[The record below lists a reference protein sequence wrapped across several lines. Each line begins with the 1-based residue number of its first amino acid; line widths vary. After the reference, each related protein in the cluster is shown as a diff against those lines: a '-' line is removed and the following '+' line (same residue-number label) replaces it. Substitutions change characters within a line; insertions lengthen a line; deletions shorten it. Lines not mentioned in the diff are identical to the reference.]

1 LPIRVEV
8 VCILKATPSEMS
20 RFSRHHHDFNYG
32 YGGVSDPWDTRS
44 VFIGVDN
51 DDEGNDEAD
60 RYSRITLGGRNGR
73 PSTSVS
79 VIGYGDLEL
88 RPRTRTRTARER
100 DLRDPDRNRVRVRH
114 RDGSHRPSLKPSLS
128 TGLVDYE
135 TESLK
140 QRLRLDRSPPPV
152 PPAPGTY
159 ARQHNRDHPHHL
171 RARSLSLSRFSA
183 GYSDE
188 ESDAAA
194 QGEAWDSA
202 TVVPDPPGYYRH
214 PRLSLSSPRVPLAG
228 AGWPLASSRP
238 GTRSPSLERER
249 ERERERYERGY
260 QVVPVVSP
268 YAARHG
274 NEDELRMR
282 LGGVESPRV
291 PARKERSE
299 SFERYGGG
307 TVNGRNGVSPG
318 TAGRIR
324 AAS

>member
-1 LPIRVEV
+1 
-8 VCILKATPSEMS
+8 
-20 RFSRHHHDFNYG
+20 
-32 YGGVSDPWDTRS
+32 
-44 VFIGVDN
+44 
-51 DDEGNDEAD
+51 
-60 RYSRITLGGRNGR
+60 
-73 PSTSVS
+73 
-79 VIGYGDLEL
+79 
-88 RPRTRTRTARER
+88 
-100 DLRDPDRNRVRVRH
+100 
-114 RDGSHRPSLKPSLS
+114 
-128 TGLVDYE
+128 
-135 TESLK
+135 
-140 QRLRLDRSPPPV
+140 
-152 PPAPGTY
+152 
-159 ARQHNRDHPHHL
+159 
-171 RARSLSLSRFSA
+171 
-183 GYSDE
+183 
-188 ESDAAA
+188 
-194 QGEAWDSA
+194 
-202 TVVPDPPGYYRH
+202 
-214 PRLSLSSPRVPLAG
+214 VPLAG